1 MSSDDDASCSD
12 GDGHKV
18 LDSSHGALASMRE
31 LGGRPFH
38 VVYDDAKGPASNV
51 EDPVVVLMAGAAAS
65 SDFWKP
71 VVDRLQ
77 PLDVIAYDRP
87 GLGGTSWP
95 GRYPQLD
102 EEIASLTDLVGL
114 IQGHGDTG
122 RPRRVILVAHSMAA
136 FHAEAFARIH
146 PETVA
151 GVVFVDPS
159 VEWPTHPPRRHSIA
173 LPNAVYKIMGSVA
186 GPLGRSAFAIGVM
199 AQTMRSGSVV
209 WHQFQEHR
217 LHRVYSSPDAMAMA
231 VAEWMGYDQQAWDL
245 MAVRSRHTWPD
256 LPTVLLSAVY
266 SGQEQELA
274 LHERLAQML
283 AARLIVVETSH
294 HLMMLDRPK
303 AIADA
308 IRSVVK

>member
-95 GRYPQLD
+95 GR
-102 EEIASLTDLVGL
+102 
-114 IQGHGDTG
+114 
-122 RPRRVILVAHSMAA
+122 
-136 FHAEAFARIH
+136 
-146 PETVA
+146 
-151 GVVFVDPS
+151 
-159 VEWPTHPPRRHSIA
+159 
-173 LPNAVYKIMGSVA
+173 
-186 GPLGRSAFAIGVM
+186 
-199 AQTMRSGSVV
+199 
-209 WHQFQEHR
+209 
-217 LHRVYSSPDAMAMA
+217 
-231 VAEWMGYDQQAWDL
+231 
-245 MAVRSRHTWPD
+245 
-256 LPTVLLSAVY
+256 
-266 SGQEQELA
+266 
-274 LHERLAQML
+274 
-283 AARLIVVETSH
+283 
-294 HLMMLDRPK
+294 
-303 AIADA
+303 
-308 IRSVVK
+308 